1 MAGKR
6 IIKLPVEDKHHGVRT
21 FIPVGIAEGHKAGP
35 TLAVL
40 SGVHAT
46 EYVAQDGATRFWESL
61 NPAELSGRVL
71 VVLAADVTAL
81 CAHHMYT
88 NPVDGKNLNRIFP
101 GKPDGTLTE
110 VIADTIMREVIL
122 KSDAMIDCHGGEF
135 DEFMA
140 LYLIVPLKGDPDQ
153 DTRTMDLAMA
163 LGIPFVEVSNANSTW
178 LGRGTSPGET
188 ALTGRPAVVIEA
200 GERGFRDERAISA
213 VYNALQNALKH
224 LGIKEGKPVHWA
236 GTPVR
241 LARGEIVRAPVA
253 GLFVPRVVVGE
264 WIEEGALFAEVHEF
278 GGRTLLGEIRA
289 AAAGTVLTVLAARG
303 INADGFAGKI
313 GVVS

>member
-1 MAGKR
+1 MEGKR
-6 IIKLPVEDKHHGVRT
+6 IVKLSVEDRHHGVRS
-21 FIPVGIAEGHKAGP
+21 FIPLGIAEGRKAGP

-88 NPVDGKNLNRIFP
+88 NPVDGKNLQRVYP
-101 GKPDGTLTE
+101 GKRDGTLTE

-140 LYLIVPLKGDPDQ
+140 WYLIARIKGDQDL
-153 DTRTMDLAMA
+153 DTRTLDLAMA
-163 LGIPFVEVSNANSTW
+163 LGIPFVEVTDANAAW
-178 LGRGTSPGET
+178 LGVGSSPGE
-188 ALTGRPAVVIEA
+188 AVRSGRPGITMEA
-200 GERGFRDERAISA
+200 GERGVRDARAISA
-213 VYNALQNALKH
+213 VYNALRNALRH
-224 LGIKEGKPVHWA
+224 LRMIDGEPVRWA
-236 GTPVR
+236 GAPVR
-241 LARGEIVRAPVA
+241 LVRGEILRAPVA
-253 GLFVPRVVVGE
+253 GLFVPRVTVGE
-264 WIEEGALFAEVHEF
+264 WIEEGAVFAEVREF
-278 GGRTLLGEIRA
+278 DGRTVLGEVRA
-289 AAAGTVLTVLAARG
+289 PAAGTILTVLAARA

-313 GVVS
+313 GVI

>member
-21 FIPVGIAEGHKAGP
+21 FIPVGIVEGHKAGP

-61 NPAELSGRVL
+61 SPAELSGRVL

-88 NPVDGKNLNRIFP
+88 NPVDGKNLQRVYP

-135 DEFMA
+135 DEFIA
-140 LYLIVPLKGDPDQ
+140 LYLIARVKGDPDL
-153 DTRTMDLAMA
+153 DTRTMDLAMV
-163 LGIPFVEVSNANSTW
+163 LGIPFVEVTNANAAW
-178 LGRGTSPGET
+178 LGVGSSSGE
-188 ALTGRPAVVIEA
+188 AVRSGRPGITIEA
-200 GERGFRDERAISA
+200 GERGVRDERAISA

-224 LGIKEGKPVHWA
+224 LGIRDGVPVRWA
-236 GTPVR
+236 GAPVR
-241 LARGEIVRAPVA
+241 LTRGEIMRAPVA
-253 GLFVPRVVVGE
+253 GLFLPRVVVGE
-264 WIEEGALFAEVHEF
+264 WIEEGALFAEVREF
-278 GGRTLLGEIRA
+278 DGRTLLAEIRTS
-289 AAAGTVLTVLAARG
+289 AAGTVLTVLAARA

-313 GVVS
+313 GVV